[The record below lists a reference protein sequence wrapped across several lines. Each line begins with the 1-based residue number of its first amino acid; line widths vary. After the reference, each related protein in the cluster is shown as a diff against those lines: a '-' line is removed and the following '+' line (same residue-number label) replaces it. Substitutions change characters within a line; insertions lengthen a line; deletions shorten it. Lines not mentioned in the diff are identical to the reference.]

1 VPLIADPGGAI
12 CAQLGIPVSAK
23 GHATRTTIVVDKLG
37 IVQRV
42 YENVMPLGHADN
54 VLSFVKT
61 L

>member
-1 VPLIADPGGAI
+1 LIADPGGAI

-23 GHATRTTIVVDKLG
+23 GFATRTTVVVDKLG

-42 YENVMPLGHADN
+42 FENVMVLGHADL
-54 VLSFVKT
+54 VLSFVKR